1 VIKRIIILKDKK
13 PLINRNYE
21 SISKPGEGLGSF
33 QTIVD
38 NLIAKV
44 LPGQRI
50 EEISGEHKLA
60 YELDKSILFLVAA
73 DKNEVA
79 LLEIFL
85 PELKNLFYAVFP
97 RDYVLGWEGEDTSI
111 FKGFEAKLDQLRSA
125 FENRI
130 MTKAG
135 SRRVLDTLSVMEL
148 PQRLQKTAY
157 AILDKKIA
165 SFEEIISLTNVSPQE
180 AVANIQEI
188 LNAGF
193 LYTTKV
199 GNKVYYSVKA
209 FGEAKPISTAAPSAP
224 LAASITTPATKTAET
239 STLQPEQRKSLA
251 IKRDI
256 HKGNMPFFIKQFKK
270 DLDKVFNA
278 IINRKPV
285 LVIINP
291 ETDKNQVLLN
301 MVLDTLQCFA
311 PERELRIINYAKE
324 FIHPREADIIRIES
338 NLTQYYTNEVI
349 LDLDHKKILHGENA
363 VYLADLIKEMTKMK
377 HDECVSLLLNRVT
390 LIEKLAKDWAKI
402 KKLNLP
408 PEEFITNVRAK
419 YNPAIIQVMD
429 NVAENVFMQE

>member
-1 VIKRIIILKDKK
+1 VIKRIIILKNKK
-13 PLINRNYE
+13 PLVNRNYE
-21 SISKPGEGLGSF
+21 TPAGPGEGLGSF
-33 QTIVD
+33 QIIVD
-38 NLIAKV
+38 NLAAKI
-44 LPGQRI
+44 LPGQRS
-50 EEISGEHKLA
+50 EEISGAYKLV
-60 YELDKSILFLVAA
+60 YELDESILFLIAS
-73 DKNEVA
+73 DTTEVA
-79 LLEIFL
+79 VLEIFL

-97 RDYVLGWEGEDTSI
+97 RDYVLEWEGDDTSI

-157 AILDKKIA
+157 TIVDKKIA
-165 SFEEIISLTNVSPQE
+165 SFEEVIALTGVSPQE

-209 FGEAKPISTAAPSAP
+209 FGETKVAPTPTPPVSATIP
-224 LAASITTPATKTAET
+224 TT
-239 STLQPEQRKSLA
+239 STTTSTIQPSDTLSQQRKELA

-256 HKGNMPFFIKQFKK
+256 HKGNMPFLMKQLKK

-285 LVIINP
+285 MIIIDP

-301 MVLDTLQCFA
+301 MILDTLQCFA
-311 PERELRIINYAKE
+311 PERELRIVNYAKD
-324 FIHPREADIIRIES
+324 FIHPREADIIRIERD
-338 NLTQYYTNEVI
+338 LIKFYANEVI
-349 LDLDHKKILHGENA
+349 LDMDHKKVLHGESSI
-363 VYLADLIKEMTKMK
+363 YLADLIKEMAKLK

-402 KKLNLP
+402 KKMNLP
-408 PEEFITNVRAK
+408 TEEFITNVRAK

-429 NVAENVFMQE
+429 NVAENVFMKD